1 MHFFQVFYG
10 RAVAR
15 MALGTPGLA
24 VPDVE
29 AVLKLRPLHLPSLVA
44 RAEIREANGQYR
56 QARGDCL
63 KGLRVCR
70 SLPATVAGVLEGEA
84 ALEATLE
91 QVRWWWWCYAPVILG
106 LKALNR
112 RHGTFTR
119 LDSCPQSRNT
129 SND

>member
-1 MHFFQVFYG
+1 
-10 RAVAR
+10 

-70 SLPATVAGVLEGEA
+70 SLPATVAGVVEGEA
-84 ALEATLE
+84 SLEATLE
-91 QVRWWWWCYAPVILG
+91 QVGIACVWVLIFFVLYNMLHNKKEADEV
-106 LKALNR
+106 K
-112 RHGTFTR
+112 
-119 LDSCPQSRNT
+119 
-129 SND
+129 